1 MSRHLKLVMMTGLI
15 ALMGGFLQIGPGAK
29 RSVATDRLRSA
40 DDSARI
46 TKGADSA
53 LNAENAERTIRE
65 ITGLFG
71 PFGLEEAYA
80 RRGFG
85 GFRSSR
91 SLWNRRSSFGRRS
104 PFSRSSTAATRQT
117 PARTTRQSATPA
129 RSTSA
134 GQPSATA
141 ARSTRAGAAST
152 GRATARSSVM
162 GRRVQSET
170 ARRSLATHQSRQA
183 GFAGSSNSAAN
194 TSTYRDNALYSR
206 GSQNRTSYDN
216 YYAGRDSY
224 YGGMGWRTPGYAF
237 MSYPSFG
244 MWDALFMWS
253 MLDMMSSRRHYAVAH
268 HHANDPGYQEWR
280 GEAER
285 LAEDNA
291 ELRAKL
297 DELDRQVATLE
308 GTPRDPEYLPPGVT
322 PAIALAAE
330 VVATADPNQPR
341 ITVNTG
347 VENGNYHRFGQILQS
362 HLPDFDVMLETTA
375 GSEENLNNLVQNQ
388 VDAILVQSDILNS
401 YLRKNPDAEDQLVG
415 LQSTL
420 YTEYVQLI
428 VNEDGGIASVSDL
441 EPNSHIVYVGPR
453 GSGTHRAW
461 EGFVLQDPRYGE
473 FNTRFA
479 SYEEALSQVAEN
491 ANAVMLFVAGL
502 NSELLKE
509 ADRQHGLQLSMVAV
523 DEHYFSTAV
532 DQFGNTIYEVATIPH
547 ETYPELQEGWLF
559 GYFDSS
565 VETLTVD
572 AILILSKQW
581 VDTYGSKPMTLFE
594 DALWRSIDDI
604 KPIVGEE

>member
-1 MSRHLKLVMMTGLI
+1 MSRYMKLVLMTGLI
-15 ALMGGFLQIGPGAK
+15 ALMGGFLQSGPGAE
-29 RSVATDRLRSA
+29 RSVATDRLRSV
-40 DDSARI
+40 DDAARI
-46 TKGADSA
+46 TGSA
-53 LNAENAERTIRE
+53 ASTENTERTIRE

-71 PFGLEEAYA
+71 PFGPEEAYA

-104 PFSRSSTAATRQT
+104 PFARRSTPAATLQT
-117 PARTTRQSATPA
+117 PARTT
-129 RSTSA
+129 A

-141 ARSTRAGAAST
+141 ARSTRAGAAT
-152 GRATARSSVM
+152 AGRATARSSVM

-183 GFAGSSNSAAN
+183 GFAQSSNSAAN
-194 TSTYRDNALYSR
+194 TSSYRDNGLYNR

-280 GEAER
+280 SEAER
-285 LAEDNA
+285 LAEDNT

-347 VENGNYHRFGQILQS
+347 VANGNYHRFGQILQS

-375 GSEENLNNLVQNQ
+375 GSEENLNNLVRNQ

-441 EPNSHIVYVGPR
+441 EPNTHIVYVGPR

>member
-1 MSRHLKLVMMTGLI
+1 MSRHLKLLMIAGL
-15 ALMGGFLQIGPGAK
+15 LVLTGGFLQISPGGN
-29 RSVATDRLRSA
+29 SPGLTDRVRSTGDA
-40 DDSARI
+40 APPVESAED
-46 TKGADSA
+46 A
-53 LNAENAERTIRE
+53 NRTIRQ

-71 PFGLEEAYA
+71 PEEAYA

-104 PFSRSSTAATRQT
+104 LFSRRSTTTATRQT
-117 PARTTRQSATPA
+117 PARATGQSAAPA

-134 GQPSATA
+134 QRSTATA
-141 ARSTRAGAAST
+141 PRSTRAGAAASGAST

-170 ARRSLATHQSRQA
+170 ARRSLNTHQSRQS
-183 GFAGSSNSAAN
+183 GFARSSNSAAN
-194 TSTYRDNALYSR
+194 TSTYRDNGIYQR

-253 MLDMMSSRRHYAVAH
+253 MLDMMSSRRHYAMAH
-268 HHANDPGYQEWR
+268 HHANDPGYKEWR

-297 DELDRQVATLE
+297 DELDKQVATLE

-341 ITVNTG
+341 ITVSTG
-347 VENGNYHRFGQILQS
+347 VENGNYHRFGQFLKS
-362 HLPDFDVMLETTA
+362 HLPDFDVMLQTTA

-388 VDAILVQSDILNS
+388 ADAVLVQSDILNS
-401 YLRKNPDAEDQLVG
+401 YLRKNPASAEQLVG

-441 EPNSHIVYVGPR
+441 QSNTHIVYVGPR

-479 SYEEALSQVAEN
+479 SYDEALRQVAGDPN
-491 ANAVMLFVAGL
+491 SVMLFVAGL
-502 NSELLKE
+502 NSELLKN
-509 ADRQHGLQLSMVAV
+509 ADRQYGGQLSMVAV

-532 DQFGNTIYEVATIPH
+532 DQFGNTIYEVASIPH

-559 GYFDSS
+559 GYLDSS

>member
-1 MSRHLKLVMMTGLI
+1 MSRHMKLVMMTGLI
-15 ALMGGFLQIGPGAK
+15 ALTGGFLQIGPGTE
-29 RSVATDRLRSA
+29 RSAVTDRVRSA
-40 DDSARI
+40 DDAAPI
-46 TKGADSA
+46 T
-53 LNAENAERTIRE
+53 ENADRTIRE

-71 PFGLEEAYA
+71 PFGPEEAYA

-104 PFSRSSTAATRQT
+104 PFSRSRTATATRQT

-152 GRATARSSVM
+152 GRATARSSTM

-183 GFAGSSNSAAN
+183 GFAQSSNSAAN
-194 TSTYRDNALYSR
+194 TSSYRDNGLYNR

-216 YYAGRDSY
+216 YYAGRDSH

-268 HHANDPGYQEWR
+268 HHANDPGYKEWR

-297 DELDRQVATLE
+297 DELDQQVATLE
-308 GTPRDPEYLPPGVT
+308 GTPRDPNYLPPGVT

-341 ITVNTG
+341 ISVNTG

-401 YLRKNPDAEDQLVG
+401 YLRRNTGAEDQLVG

-441 EPNSHIVYVGPR
+441 DPNTHIVYVGPR

-461 EGFVLQDPRYGE
+461 EGFVLQDPRYGD

-479 SYEEALSQVAEN
+479 SYEEALSQVAGD
-491 ANAVMLFVAGL
+491 ANSVMLFVAGL

-509 ADRQHGLQLSMVAV
+509 ADRQYGTQLSMVAV

-572 AILILSKQW
+572 AILILSKRW

>member
-1 MSRHLKLVMMTGLI
+1 MSRHLKLLMIAGL
-15 ALMGGFLQIGPGAK
+15 LVLTGGFLQISPGGN
-29 RSVATDRLRSA
+29 SPGLTDRVRSTGDA
-40 DDSARI
+40 APPVES
-46 TKGADSA
+46 
-53 LNAENAERTIRE
+53 AENADRTIRQ

-71 PFGLEEAYA
+71 PEEAYA

-104 PFSRSSTAATRQT
+104 LFSRSRTTTATRQT
-117 PARTTRQSATPA
+117 PARTTGQSATPA

-134 GQPSATA
+134 QRSTATA
-141 ARSTRAGAAST
+141 ARSPRAGAAATGAST

-162 GRRVQSET
+162 GRRGQSET
-170 ARRSLATHQSRQA
+170 ARKSLNTHQSRQS
-183 GFAGSSNSAAN
+183 GFARSSNSAAN
-194 TSTYRDNALYSR
+194 TSTYRDNGIYQR

-253 MLDMMSSRRHYAVAH
+253 MLDMMSSRRHYAMAH
-268 HHANDPGYQEWR
+268 HHANDAGYKEWR

-285 LAEDNA
+285 LAEDNE

-308 GTPRDPEYLPPGVT
+308 GTPRNPDYLPPGVT

-341 ITVNTG
+341 ITVSTG
-347 VENGNYHRFGQILQS
+347 VENGNYHRFGQFLKS
-362 HLPDFDVMLETTA
+362 HLPDFDVMLQTTA

-388 VDAILVQSDILNS
+388 ADAVLVQSDILNS
-401 YLRKNPDAEDQLVG
+401 YLRKNPASAEQLVG

-441 EPNSHIVYVGPR
+441 QPNTHIVYVGPR

-479 SYEEALSQVAEN
+479 SYDEALSQVAGDPN
-491 ANAVMLFVAGL
+491 SVMLFVAGL
-502 NSELLKE
+502 NSELLKD
-509 ADRQHGLQLSMVAV
+509 ADRQYGGQLSMVAV

-532 DQFGNTIYEVATIPH
+532 DQFGNTIYEVASIPH

-559 GYFDSS
+559 GYLDSS

>member
-1 MSRHLKLVMMTGLI
+1 MSRHLKLLMIAGL
-15 ALMGGFLQIGPGAK
+15 LVLTGGFLQISPGGN
-29 RSVATDRLRSA
+29 SSGMTDRVRSTGDAALPVKSA
-40 DDSARI
+40 DN
-46 TKGADSA
+46 AD
-53 LNAENAERTIRE
+53 RTIRQ

-71 PFGLEEAYA
+71 PEEAYA

-104 PFSRSSTAATRQT
+104 IFSRKSTTTATRQT
-117 PARTTRQSATPA
+117 PARTTGQSATPA

-134 GQPSATA
+134 QRPTATA
-141 ARSTRAGAAST
+141 ARSTRAGGAVSGAST

-170 ARRSLATHQSRQA
+170 ARRSLNTHQSRQS
-183 GFAGSSNSAAN
+183 GFARSSNSAAN
-194 TSTYRDNALYSR
+194 TSTYRDNGIYQR

-253 MLDMMSSRRHYAVAH
+253 MLDMMSSRRHYAMAH
-268 HHANDPGYQEWR
+268 HHANDPGYKEWR

-285 LAEDNA
+285 LAEDNE

-297 DELDRQVATLE
+297 DELDKQVATLE

-362 HLPDFDVMLETTA
+362 HLPDFDVMLQTTA

-388 VDAILVQSDILNS
+388 ADAVLVQSDILNS
-401 YLRKNPDAEDQLVG
+401 YLRKNPASAEQLVG

-441 EPNSHIVYVGPR
+441 QPNTHIVYVGPR

-479 SYEEALSQVAEN
+479 SYDEALSQVAGDPN
-491 ANAVMLFVAGL
+491 SVMLFVAGL
-502 NSELLKE
+502 NSELLKD
-509 ADRQHGLQLSMVAV
+509 ADRQYGGQLSMVAV

-532 DQFGNTIYEVATIPH
+532 DQFGNTIYEVASIPH

-559 GYFDSS
+559 GYLDSS

>member
-1 MSRHLKLVMMTGLI
+1 MSRHFKLVMMTGLI
-15 ALMGGFLQIGPGAK
+15 ALMGGFLQIGPVAE
-29 RSVATDRLRSA
+29 RSVATDRMRSA
-40 DDSARI
+40 DDTARI
-46 TKGADSA
+46 TNSA
-53 LNAENAERTIRE
+53 ASAEHAERTIRE
-65 ITGLFG
+65 IAGLFG
-71 PFGLEEAYA
+71 PEEAYA

-104 PFSRSSTAATRQT
+104 PFSRSNTAATRQT

-129 RSTSA
+129 RSTTAQQS
-134 GQPSATA
+134 SATA
-141 ARSTRAGAAST
+141 ARSTRAGTPASGATT
-152 GRATARSSVM
+152 GRATARSSTM

-170 ARRSLATHQSRQA
+170 ARKSLATHQSRQS
-183 GFAGSSNSAAN
+183 GFARSSNSAAN
-194 TSTYRDNALYSR
+194 TSSYRDSGLYNR

-216 YYAGRDSY
+216 YYAGRDQY

-253 MLDMMSSRRHYAVAH
+253 MLDMMSSRRHYAMAH
-268 HHANDPGYQEWR
+268 HHANDPGYKEWR

-285 LAEDNA
+285 LAEDNE

-297 DELDRQVATLE
+297 DELDKQVATLE
-308 GTPRDPEYLPPGVT
+308 GTPRDPDFLPPGVT
-322 PAIALAAE
+322 PQIALAAE

-347 VENGNYHRFGQILQS
+347 VANGNYHRFGQILQG

-401 YLRKNPDAEDQLVG
+401 YLRRNPGAEDQLVG

-441 EPNSHIVYVGPR
+441 DPNTHIVYVGPR

-479 SYEEALSQVAEN
+479 SYEEALSQVAGN
-491 ANAVMLFVAGL
+491 ADAVMLFVAGL

-509 ADRQHGLQLSMVAV
+509 ADRQYGLQLSMVAV

-532 DQFGNTIYEVATIPH
+532 DQFGNTIYEVASIPH

>member
-1 MSRHLKLVMMTGLI
+1 MSRHLKLLMIAGL
-15 ALMGGFLQIGPGAK
+15 LVLTGGFLQISPGGN
-29 RSVATDRLRSA
+29 SPGLTDRVRSTGDA
-40 DDSARI
+40 APPVES
-46 TKGADSA
+46 
-53 LNAENAERTIRE
+53 AENADRTIRQ

-71 PFGLEEAYA
+71 PEEAYA

-104 PFSRSSTAATRQT
+104 LFSRSRTTTATRQT
-117 PARTTRQSATPA
+117 PARTTGQSATPA

-134 GQPSATA
+134 QRSTATA
-141 ARSTRAGAAST
+141 ARSPRAGAAATGAST

-170 ARRSLATHQSRQA
+170 ARKSLNTHQSRQS
-183 GFAGSSNSAAN
+183 GFARSSNSAAN
-194 TSTYRDNALYSR
+194 TSTYRDNGIYQR

-253 MLDMMSSRRHYAVAH
+253 MLDMMSSRRHYAMAH
-268 HHANDPGYQEWR
+268 HHANDAGYKEWR

-285 LAEDNA
+285 LAEDNE

-308 GTPRDPEYLPPGVT
+308 GTPRNPDYLPPGVT

-341 ITVNTG
+341 ITVSTG
-347 VENGNYHRFGQILQS
+347 VENGNYHRFGQFLKS
-362 HLPDFDVMLETTA
+362 HLPDFDVMLQTTA

-388 VDAILVQSDILNS
+388 ADAVLVQSDILNS
-401 YLRKNPDAEDQLVG
+401 YLRKNPASAEQLVG

-441 EPNSHIVYVGPR
+441 QPNTHIVYVGPR

-479 SYEEALSQVAEN
+479 SYDEALSQVAGDPN
-491 ANAVMLFVAGL
+491 SVMLFVAGL
-502 NSELLKE
+502 NSELLKD
-509 ADRQHGLQLSMVAV
+509 ADRQYGGQLSMVAV

-532 DQFGNTIYEVATIPH
+532 DQFGNTIYEVASIPH

-559 GYFDSS
+559 GYLDSS

>member
-1 MSRHLKLVMMTGLI
+1 
-15 ALMGGFLQIGPGAK
+15 
-29 RSVATDRLRSA
+29 
-40 DDSARI
+40 
-46 TKGADSA
+46 
-53 LNAENAERTIRE
+53 
-65 ITGLFG
+65 
-71 PFGLEEAYA
+71 
-80 RRGFG
+80 
-85 GFRSSR
+85 
-91 SLWNRRSSFGRRS
+91 
-104 PFSRSSTAATRQT
+104 
-117 PARTTRQSATPA
+117 
-129 RSTSA
+129 
-134 GQPSATA
+134 
-141 ARSTRAGAAST
+141 
-152 GRATARSSVM
+152 M

-183 GFAGSSNSAAN
+183 GFAQSSNSAAN
-194 TSTYRDNALYSR
+194 TSTYRDNGLYNR

-297 DELDRQVATLE
+297 DELDKQVATLE

-347 VENGNYHRFGQILQS
+347 VANGNYHRFGQILQS

-375 GSEENLNNLVQNQ
+375 GSEENLNNLVRNQ

-401 YLRKNPDAEDQLVG
+401 YLRRNPDAENQLVG

-428 VNEDGGIASVSDL
+428 VNEDSGIASVSDL
-441 EPNSHIVYVGPR
+441 EPNTHIVYVGPR

-479 SYEEALSQVAEN
+479 GYEEALSQVAGD

-502 NSELLKE
+502 NSELLKD
-509 ADRQHGLQLSMVAV
+509 ADRQYGLQLSMVAV

>member
-1 MSRHLKLVMMTGLI
+1 
-15 ALMGGFLQIGPGAK
+15 
-29 RSVATDRLRSA
+29 
-40 DDSARI
+40 
-46 TKGADSA
+46 
-53 LNAENAERTIRE
+53 
-65 ITGLFG
+65 
-71 PFGLEEAYA
+71 
-80 RRGFG
+80 
-85 GFRSSR
+85 
-91 SLWNRRSSFGRRS
+91 
-104 PFSRSSTAATRQT
+104 
-117 PARTTRQSATPA
+117 
-129 RSTSA
+129 
-134 GQPSATA
+134 
-141 ARSTRAGAAST
+141 
-152 GRATARSSVM
+152 M

-170 ARRSLATHQSRQA
+170 ARKSLNTHQSRQS
-183 GFAGSSNSAAN
+183 GFARSSNSAAN
-194 TSTYRDNALYSR
+194 TSTYRDNGIYQR

-253 MLDMMSSRRHYAVAH
+253 MLDMMSSRRHYAMAH
-268 HHANDPGYQEWR
+268 HHANDAGYKEWR

-285 LAEDNA
+285 LAEDNE

-308 GTPRDPEYLPPGVT
+308 GTPRNPDYLPPGVT

-341 ITVNTG
+341 ITVSTG
-347 VENGNYHRFGQILQS
+347 VENGNYHRFGQFLKS
-362 HLPDFDVMLETTA
+362 HLPDFDVMLQTTA

-388 VDAILVQSDILNS
+388 ADAVLVQSDILNS
-401 YLRKNPDAEDQLVG
+401 YLRKNPASAEQLVG

-441 EPNSHIVYVGPR
+441 QPNTHIVYVGPR

-479 SYEEALSQVAEN
+479 SYDEALSQVAGDPN
-491 ANAVMLFVAGL
+491 SVMLFVAGL
-502 NSELLKE
+502 NSELLKD
-509 ADRQHGLQLSMVAV
+509 ADRQYGGQLSMVAV

-532 DQFGNTIYEVATIPH
+532 DQFGNTIYEVASIPH

-559 GYFDSS
+559 GYLDSS

>member
-1 MSRHLKLVMMTGLI
+1 MPRHLKLVFIAGLL
-15 ALMGGFLQIGPGAK
+15 ALTSGFLQIGPGGK
-29 RSVATDRLRSA
+29 SPGMTDRMRSA
-40 DDSARI
+40 DH
-46 TKGADSA
+46 A
-53 LNAENAERTIRE
+53 LPPAESAERTIRPV
-65 ITGLFG
+65 TGLFG
-71 PFGLEEAYA
+71 PGEAYA

-91 SLWNRRSSFGRRS
+91 NLWNRRSSFGNRS
-104 PFSRSSTAATRQT
+104 LFSRRRTTTATRQT
-117 PARTTRQSATPA
+117 PT
-129 RSTSA
+129 RSTQQTTAARGTSA
-134 GQPSATA
+134 QRSTATA
-141 ARSTRAGAAST
+141 ARSTRAGTAVSGAST

-170 ARRSLATHQSRQA
+170 ARKSLATHQSRQSGYA
-183 GFAGSSNSAAN
+183 RSSNSAAN
-194 TSTYRDNALYSR
+194 TSTYRDNGIYNR
-206 GSQNRTSYDN
+206 GAQNRTSYDN

-237 MSYPSFG
+237 RSYPSFG
-244 MWDALFMWS
+244 MWDALIMWS
-253 MLDMMSSRRHYAVAH
+253 MLDMMSGRRHYAMAH
-268 HHANDPGYQEWR
+268 HHANDEGYKEWR

-285 LAEDNA
+285 LAEDNE

-308 GTPRDPEYLPPGVT
+308 GTPRNPDYLPPGVT

-341 ITVNTG
+341 ITVSTG

-362 HLPDFDVMLETTA
+362 HLPDFDVTLAPTA
-375 GSEENLNNLVQNQ
+375 GSEENLNNLVQND
-388 VDAILVQSDILNS
+388 VDAILVQSDILNA
-401 YLRKNPDAEDQLVG
+401 YLRKNAGAEDRLVG

-428 VNEDGGIASVSDL
+428 VNEDGGIASISDL
-441 EPNSHIVYVGPR
+441 DSNAHIVYVGPQ

-461 EGFVLQDPRYGE
+461 EGFVLQDPRYGD
-473 FNTRFA
+473 FTTRFA
-479 SYEEALSQVAEN
+479 SYEDALSQVSTDPS
-491 ANAVMLFVAGL
+491 AVMLFVAGL

-509 ADRQHGLQLSMVAV
+509 ADKQYGSQLSMVAV

-532 DQFGNTIYEVATIPH
+532 DQFGNTIYEVASIPH
-547 ETYPELQEGWLF
+547 ETYPDLQEGWLF
-559 GYFDSS
+559 GFLDSS

-572 AILILSKQW
+572 AVLILSKQW

>member
-1 MSRHLKLVMMTGLI
+1 MSRHMKLVMMTGLI
-15 ALMGGFLQIGPGAK
+15 ALTGGFMQIGPVAE

-40 DDSARI
+40 DDAARI
-46 TKGADSA
+46 TKS
-53 LNAENAERTIRE
+53 AENEENADRTIRE

-71 PFGLEEAYA
+71 PEEAYA

-104 PFSRSSTAATRQT
+104 PFSRSRTATATRQT
-117 PARTTRQSATPA
+117 PARTTRESATPA

-152 GRATARSSVM
+152 GRTTARSSVM

-170 ARRSLATHQSRQA
+170 ARRSLATHQSRQT
-183 GFAGSSNSAAN
+183 GFAQSSNSAAN
-194 TSTYRDNALYSR
+194 TSTYRDNGLYNR

-253 MLDMMSSRRHYAVAH
+253 MLDMMSSRRHYAMAH
-268 HHANDPGYQEWR
+268 HHANDPGYKEWR

-297 DELDRQVATLE
+297 DELDKQVATLE

-347 VENGNYHRFGQILQS
+347 VANGNYHRFGQILQS

-401 YLRKNPDAEDQLVG
+401 YLRRNPDAEDQLVG

-428 VNEDGGIASVSDL
+428 VNEDSGIASVSDL
-441 EPNSHIVYVGPR
+441 EQNTHIVYVGPR

-479 SYEEALSQVAEN
+479 SYEEALSQVAGD
-491 ANAVMLFVAGL
+491 ANTVMLFVAGL

-509 ADRQHGLQLSMVAV
+509 ADRQYGLQLSMVAV

-532 DQFGNTIYEVATIPH
+532 DQFGNTIYEVASIPH

>member
-15 ALMGGFLQIGPGAK
+15 ALMGGFLQIGPGAE
-29 RSVATDRLRSA
+29 RSVATERLRSA
-40 DDSARI
+40 DDATRIAKSAES
-46 TKGADSA
+46 T
-53 LNAENAERTIRE
+53 ENAERTIRE

-71 PFGLEEAYA
+71 PEEAYA

-104 PFSRSSTAATRQT
+104 PFSRRSTATATRQT
-117 PARTTRQSATPA
+117 PARTTGQSATPA

-134 GQPSATA
+134 GRPSATA

-183 GFAGSSNSAAN
+183 GFARSSNSAAN
-194 TSTYRDNALYSR
+194 TSTYRDNALYNR
-206 GSQNRTSYDN
+206 GAQNRTSYDN
-216 YYAGRDSY
+216 YYAGRDRY
-224 YGGMGWRTPGYAF
+224 YGGMGWGAPGYAF

-347 VENGNYHRFGQILQS
+347 VANGNYHRFGQILQS

-375 GSEENLNNLVQNQ
+375 GSEENLNNLVRNQ

-401 YLRKNPDAEDQLVG
+401 YLRRNPDAESQLVG

-428 VNEDGGIASVSDL
+428 VNEDGAIASVSDL
-441 EPNSHIVYVGPR
+441 EPNTHIVYVGPR

-479 SYEEALSQVAEN
+479 GYEEALSQVAEN

-509 ADRQHGLQLSMVAV
+509 ADRQYGLQLSMVAV

-581 VDTYGSKPMTLFE
+581 VDTYGSQPMTLFE

>member
-1 MSRHLKLVMMTGLI
+1 MPKHLKLVLI
-15 ALMGGFLQIGPGAK
+15 AGLLALTGGFLQIGPAGK
-29 RSVATDRLRSA
+29 SPVMTDRVRSA
-40 DDSARI
+40 DHAVPP
-46 TKGADSA
+46 
-53 LNAENAERTIRE
+53 AESAERTIRPV
-65 ITGLFG
+65 TGLFG
-71 PFGLEEAYA
+71 PGEAYA

-91 SLWNRRSSFGRRS
+91 TLWNRRSSFGSRS
-104 PFSRSSTAATRQT
+104 PFSRRSTTTATRQT
-117 PARTTRQSATPA
+117 PAAAPA

-134 GQPSATA
+134 QRSTATA
-141 ARSTRAGAAST
+141 ARSTRAGTAVSGAST

-170 ARRSLATHQSRQA
+170 ARKSLATHQSRQS
-183 GFAGSSNSAAN
+183 GFARSSNSAAN
-194 TSTYRDNALYSR
+194 TSSYRDNGIYNR
-206 GSQNRTSYDN
+206 GAQNRTSYDN
-216 YYAGRDSY
+216 YYGGRDSY

-237 MSYPSFG
+237 RSYPSFG
-244 MWDALFMWS
+244 MWDALIMWS
-253 MLDMMSSRRHYAVAH
+253 MLDMMSGRRHYAMAH
-268 HHANDPGYQEWR
+268 HHANDEGYKEWR

-285 LAEDNA
+285 LAEDNE

-297 DELDRQVATLE
+297 DELDKQVATLE
-308 GTPRDPEYLPPGVT
+308 GTPRNPDYLPPGVT

-341 ITVNTG
+341 ITVSTG

-362 HLPDFDVMLETTA
+362 HLPDFDVTLTPTA
-375 GSEENLNNLVQNQ
+375 GSEENLNNLVQND
-388 VDAILVQSDILNS
+388 VDAILVQSDILNA
-401 YLRKNPDAEDQLVG
+401 YLRKNAGAEDRLVG

-428 VNEDGGIASVSDL
+428 VNEDGGISSISELNA
-441 EPNSHIVYVGPR
+441 NAHIVYVGPQ

-461 EGFVLQDPRYGE
+461 EGFVLQDPRYGD
-473 FNTRFA
+473 FTTRFA
-479 SYEEALSQVAEN
+479 SYEEALSQVS
-491 ANAVMLFVAGL
+491 ANPSAVMLFVAGL

-509 ADRQHGLQLSMVAV
+509 ADKQYGSQLSMVAV

-532 DQFGNTIYEVATIPH
+532 DQFGNTIYEVASIPH
-547 ETYPELQEGWLF
+547 ETYPDLQEGWLF
-559 GYFDSS
+559 GFLDSS

-572 AILILSKQW
+572 AVLILSKQW

>member
-15 ALMGGFLQIGPGAK
+15 ALMGGFLQIGPGAE
-29 RSVATDRLRSA
+29 RSVATERLRSA
-40 DDSARI
+40 DDATRIAKSAES
-46 TKGADSA
+46 T
-53 LNAENAERTIRE
+53 ENAERTIRE

-71 PFGLEEAYA
+71 PEEAYA

-104 PFSRSSTAATRQT
+104 PFSRRSTATATRQT
-117 PARTTRQSATPA
+117 PARTTGQSATPA

-134 GQPSATA
+134 GRPSATA

-183 GFAGSSNSAAN
+183 GFARSSNSAAN
-194 TSTYRDNALYSR
+194 TSTYRDNALYNR
-206 GSQNRTSYDN
+206 GAQNRTSYDN
-216 YYAGRDSY
+216 YYAGRDRY
-224 YGGMGWRTPGYAF
+224 YGGMGWGAPGYAF

-347 VENGNYHRFGQILQS
+347 VANGNYHRFGQILQS

-375 GSEENLNNLVQNQ
+375 GSEENLNNLVRNQ

-401 YLRKNPDAEDQLVG
+401 YLRRNPDAESQLVG

-428 VNEDGGIASVSDL
+428 VNEDSAIASVSDL
-441 EPNSHIVYVGPR
+441 EPNTHIVYVGPR

-479 SYEEALSQVAEN
+479 GYEEALSQVAEN

-509 ADRQHGLQLSMVAV
+509 ADRQYGLQLSMVAV

-581 VDTYGSKPMTLFE
+581 VDTYGSQPMTLFE

>member
-1 MSRHLKLVMMTGLI
+1 MSRHLKLLMIAGL
-15 ALMGGFLQIGPGAK
+15 LVLTGGFLQISPGGN
-29 RSVATDRLRSA
+29 SPGLTDRVRSTGDA
-40 DDSARI
+40 APPVES
-46 TKGADSA
+46 
-53 LNAENAERTIRE
+53 AENADRTIRQ

-71 PFGLEEAYA
+71 PEEAYA

-104 PFSRSSTAATRQT
+104 LFSRSRTTTATRQT
-117 PARTTRQSATPA
+117 PARTTGQSATPA

-134 GQPSATA
+134 QRSTATA
-141 ARSTRAGAAST
+141 ARSTRAGAAATGAST

-170 ARRSLATHQSRQA
+170 ARKSLNTHQSRQS
-183 GFAGSSNSAAN
+183 GFARSSNSAAN
-194 TSTYRDNALYSR
+194 TSTYRDNGIYQR

-253 MLDMMSSRRHYAVAH
+253 MLDMMSSRRHYAMAH
-268 HHANDPGYQEWR
+268 HHANDAGYKEWR

-285 LAEDNA
+285 LAEDNE

-308 GTPRDPEYLPPGVT
+308 GTPRNPDYLPPGVT

-341 ITVNTG
+341 ITVSTG
-347 VENGNYHRFGQILQS
+347 VENGNYHRFGQFLKS
-362 HLPDFDVMLETTA
+362 HLPDFDVMLQTTA

-388 VDAILVQSDILNS
+388 ADAVLVQSDILNS
-401 YLRKNPDAEDQLVG
+401 YLRKNPASAEQLVG

-441 EPNSHIVYVGPR
+441 QPNTHIVYVGPR

-479 SYEEALSQVAEN
+479 SYDEALRQVAGDPN
-491 ANAVMLFVAGL
+491 SVMLFVAGL
-502 NSELLKE
+502 NSELLKD
-509 ADRQHGLQLSMVAV
+509 ADRQYGGQLSMVAV

-532 DQFGNTIYEVATIPH
+532 DQFGNTIYEVASIPH

-559 GYFDSS
+559 GYLDSS

>member
-1 MSRHLKLVMMTGLI
+1 MSRHLKLVTMTGLI
-15 ALMGGFLQIGPGAK
+15 ALMGGFLQIGPGAE
-29 RSVATDRLRSA
+29 RSVANDRLRSA
-40 DDSARI
+40 DDATRIAKSAES
-46 TKGADSA
+46 T
-53 LNAENAERTIRE
+53 ENAERTIRE

-71 PFGLEEAYA
+71 PEEAYA

-104 PFSRSSTAATRQT
+104 PFSRRSTATATRQT
-117 PARTTRQSATPA
+117 PARTTGQSATPA

-134 GQPSATA
+134 GRPSATA

-152 GRATARSSVM
+152 GRATARPSVM

-183 GFAGSSNSAAN
+183 GFARSSNSAAN
-194 TSTYRDNALYSR
+194 TSTYRDNALYNR
-206 GSQNRTSYDN
+206 GAQNRTSYDN
-216 YYAGRDSY
+216 YYAGRDRY
-224 YGGMGWRTPGYAF
+224 YGGMGWGAPGYAF

-347 VENGNYHRFGQILQS
+347 VANGNYHRFGQILQS

-375 GSEENLNNLVQNQ
+375 GSEENLNNLVRNQ

-401 YLRKNPDAEDQLVG
+401 YLRRNPDAESQLVG

-428 VNEDGGIASVSDL
+428 VNEDSAIASVSDL
-441 EPNSHIVYVGPR
+441 EPNTHIVYVGPR

-479 SYEEALSQVAEN
+479 GYEEALSQVAEN

-509 ADRQHGLQLSMVAV
+509 ADRQYGLQLSMVAV

-581 VDTYGSKPMTLFE
+581 VDTYGSQPMTLFE